1 MSNYTLN
8 LKTGTITGQLKN
20 IFQDIAIK
28 RTAEQ
33 IRKRVNT
40 AIDREMSKVFQRI
53 ALNIL
58 NNDFDEIQP
67 YLPAKWKPYA
77 RGTQKRPRYRER
89 KLREKGHLDWF
100 KYGRPDDDQQLMVE
114 FYRLA
119 PSRVLNTIGQ
129 TTATVSSNKKR
140 ITIAIAPKVNVVSS
154 NMERQL
160 YGLISDKAE
169 KKLQN
174 RRKAYRSLIGPE
186 FIFML
191 AERIP
196 ALVQRSLSRF

>member
-8 LKTGTITGQLKN
+8 LKTGTLSAQLKD
-20 IFQDIAIK
+20 IFQDIATR

-33 IRKRVNT
+33 INQRVNK
-40 AIDREMSKVFQRI
+40 AIDREISKVFQRLAI
-53 ALNIL
+53 AIV
-58 NNDFDEIQP
+58 NNDFSEIQP
-67 YLPAKWKPYA
+67 YLPSPWKPYA

-100 KYGRPDDDQQLMVE
+100 KYGRPDDDEQLMTE

-129 TTATVSSNKKR
+129 TRAQVSSNKRKIT
-140 ITIAIAPKVNVVSS
+140 ITIAPNVNVVGT

-160 YGLISDKAE
+160 YGLLTEKAE
-169 KKLQN
+169 RKLQN

-186 FIFML
+186 FLFML

-196 ALVQRSLSRF
+196 ALVQRSLARF